1 MNRSSAVRPNILWIT
16 TDQQR
21 FDTIGALGN
30 PHVRTPNLDRLAAEG
45 IAFRRAYCQSP
56 TCTPSRASFLTGMYP
71 STVHGCVNG
80 NEVWSGA
87 APVVSKLLADGG
99 YDTALVGKLHLA
111 GTAGRAEPRGDDG
124 YRIFEWSH
132 SPRDSWPEGHA
143 YAGWLRD
150 RGYDLA
156 ELAEDQM
163 AIPIPLRQTMWAAER
178 AVAFIEEEAEEPWLI
193 SVNLYDP
200 HPRGNLF
207 TPPQELFEHYD
218 PEALPPPLFR
228 EGDLEAQRLLT
239 GVDFQTEPRHPD
251 DFDLRRLKAGY
262 YGLVELVDMAVGQLL
277 EALARTGQRER
288 TLIVFHSDHGEML
301 GDHGLL
307 KKGCRFYEGLVR
319 LPLIVSWPGPF
330 VQGVISDALVE
341 LIDIAPTLLE
351 ACGLPLP
358 KRIQGRSLL
367 PILMGAADPDHHREQ
382 VRCEYYRSLN
392 PDVPK
397 RRGQWTGTYAT
408 MLRDERYK
416 LVIYHGHE
424 MGELFDLWEDPG
436 EFDNLWHDPGHA
448 AIRWQRMKKSFDA
461 LAFAVDL
468 GPEQTRT
475 S

>member
-1 MNRSSAVRPNILWIT
+1 MAHPGHKPNILWIT

-21 FDTIGALGN
+21 YDTIGALGN
-30 PHVRTPNLDRLAAEG
+30 PYVRTPNLDRLVLEG
-45 IAFRRAYCQSP
+45 VAFSHAYCQSP

-80 NEVWSGA
+80 NEYWSGA
-87 APVVSKLLADGG
+87 APVVSKLLAEGG

-111 GTAGRAEPRGDDG
+111 GTAGRPEPRGDDG

-132 SPRDSWPEGHA
+132 SPRDSWDEGHA
-143 YAGWLRD
+143 YADWLRD
-150 RGYDLA
+150 NGYDLA
-156 ELAEDQM
+156 ELAKDQM

-178 AVAFIEEEAEEPWLI
+178 ATAFVEREVDEPWLI

-200 HPRGNLF
+200 HPRGMLF
-207 TPPQELFEHYD
+207 TPPHELYAHYD
-218 PEALPPPLFR
+218 PETLPQPLFR
-228 EGDLEAQRLLT
+228 ESDLEAQALLH
-239 GVDFQTEPRHPD
+239 GADFQTEPRRPEELD
-251 DFDLRRLKAGY
+251 ARRLKAGY

-277 EALARTGQRER
+277 EALERTGQRER
-288 TLIVFHSDHGEML
+288 TLVVVNSDHGEML

-319 LPLIVSWPGPF
+319 VPLIFSWPAELN
-330 VQGVISDALVE
+330 QGVVSDALVE
-341 LIDIAPTLLE
+341 LVDITPTLLE
-351 ACGLPLP
+351 ATGFPVP
-358 KRIQGRSLL
+358 RRVQGRSLL
-367 PILMGAADPDHHREQ
+367 PVLTGRAGHHREY
-382 VRCEYYRSLN
+382 VRCEYYRALN

-397 RRGQWTGTYAT
+397 RMGQWVGTYAT

-416 LVIYHGHE
+416 LVVYHGYE
-424 MGELFDLWEDPG
+424 TGELFDLAEDPG
-436 EFDNLWHDPGHA
+436 EFDNLWHDSGYA
-448 AIRWQRMKKSFDA
+448 ELKCELMKKSFDA